1 MRYQELQPGLELERF
16 VECYWTLE
24 NERPD
29 LTSKPEPILPDG
41 CVELILNLGDQFN
54 EHRGDGVKVSQPLY
68 FLVGQMTRPI
78 LIAPTGRVRLIGI
91 RFQPG
96 GAFPLLR
103 VPMHELTDGLV
114 ELGALDPMLESELKE
129 AVSDERSLP
138 RCIARIERSLFARAR
153 SSAGYS
159 WLPSLANSI
168 VRLGGR
174 QSVDQLAL
182 DAGVT
187 GRQLQRRFLREVGIG
202 PKLLSRIVRF
212 QEVFRAVEGNR
223 EGWAQLAA
231 ECGYYDQAH
240 LIRDCQQFAGQTP
253 ALLLANTSPLTESFT
268 RKNRG
273 SHFSNTAG

>member
-41 CVELILNLGDQFN
+41 CVEVILNLADNFN
-54 EHRGDGVKVSQPLY
+54 EHRGDGVKVSQPMY

-78 LIAPTGRVRLIGI
+78 FIAPTGRVRLIGI

-114 ELGALDPMLESELKE
+114 ELGALDPMLEGELKE

-138 RCIARIERSLFARAR
+138 RCIARIERSLFARA
-153 SSAGYS
+153 
-159 WLPSLANSI
+159 
-168 VRLGGR
+168 
-174 QSVDQLAL
+174 
-182 DAGVT
+182 
-187 GRQLQRRFLREVGIG
+187 
-202 PKLLSRIVRF
+202 
-212 QEVFRAVEGNR
+212 
-223 EGWAQLAA
+223 
-231 ECGYYDQAH
+231 
-240 LIRDCQQFAGQTP
+240 
-253 ALLLANTSPLTESFT
+253 
-268 RKNRG
+268 
-273 SHFSNTAG
+273 